1 MREIKVSVILPVF
14 NPGDGIHKCIDSLI
28 RQTLREIEMIFVD
41 DCGTDGA
48 KEIILEAA
56 ASDTRIR
63 LIENPDNMGAGRS
76 RNNGIE
82 EARGEYLSFVDPDD
96 YISFDF
102 LEQLYKKAVQTG
114 ADIVKCVYKN
124 VNEDG
129 TSEPEDDQFNLNQ
142 RINEGLQRGYPLYS
156 LFTFQHQDGIY
167 RREMILENDV
177 RYASS
182 NISEDTV
189 FLLKACYAAK
199 SFAFAEGGSY
209 YYVVREGSAVR
220 SFSIKR
226 WKGEMISLHDMLQ
239 FIEKEHVFT
248 PEGFRYAINH
258 IVPVLDLLKYFEDT
272 QQECGTMQESLR
284 AELESLSYID
294 EIMDIDV
301 VIDAFLRMETNLS
314 PIPYGWQWRQV
325 PYREYMERVT
335 TWVEFLGS
343 HPEHAE
349 KSKIYLWRV
358 FEEAIVYDGWKYET
372 EYKKSTALKELR
384 NLGHQLPDKRIL
396 TDGFISMKL
405 LINYGIDT
413 FSMRKTRFGETVQAL
428 AAKARKSR

>member
-1 MREIKVSVILPVF
+1 MNEIKVSVILPVF
-14 NPGDGIHKCIDSLI
+14 NPGDGIHKCIDSLR

-63 LIENPDNMGAGRS
+63 LIENPKNMGAGRS

-82 EARGEYLSFVDPDD
+82 EARGEYLSFIDPDD
-96 YISFDF
+96 YVSIDF

-114 ADIVKCVYKN
+114 ADIVKGIYKN
-124 VNEDG
+124 VQEKGN
-129 TSEPEDDQFNLNQ
+129 SESEDDHFNLNQ
-142 RINEGLQRGYPLYS
+142 RIKEGIQIGYPLYS

-167 RREMILENDV
+167 RREMIIQNDV

-189 FLLKACYAAK
+189 FLLKACSAAK
-199 SFAFAEGGSY
+199 GFAFAEGGFY

-220 SFSIKR
+220 SFSINR
-226 WKGEMISLHDMLQ
+226 WKGEMISLRDMLQ

-258 IVPVLDLLKYFEDT
+258 IVPVLDLLKYFEDKH
-272 QQECGTMQESLR
+272 QESCTMQESMR
-284 AELESLSYID
+284 TELERLSYIG
-294 EIMDIDV
+294 ELMDIDV
-301 VIDAFLRMETNLS
+301 VIDAFMRMGTNLS

-325 PYREYMERVT
+325 PYREYMERVAA
-335 TWVEFLGS
+335 WVEFLGV
-343 HPEHAE
+343 HPEYAG

-358 FEEAIVYDGWKYET
+358 FEEAIVYNGWNREK

-384 NLGHQLPDKRIL
+384 KLGNQLPDKRIL
-396 TDGFISMKL
+396 TNGFIAMKL
-405 LINYGIDT
+405 FIDYGIDT
-413 FSMRKTRFGETVQAL
+413 FSLRKTKFGETVQEL
-428 AAKARKSR
+428 AAKVRKGR

>member
-1 MREIKVSVILPVF
+1 MNEIKVSVILPVF
-14 NPGDGIHKCIDSLI
+14 NPGDGIHKCIDSLR

-63 LIENPDNMGAGRS
+63 LIENPKNMGAGRS

-82 EARGEYLSFVDPDD
+82 EARGEYLSFIDPDD
-96 YISFDF
+96 YVSIDF

-114 ADIVKCVYKN
+114 ADIVKGIYKN

-142 RINEGLQRGYPLYS
+142 RINEGLQNGYPLYS
-156 LFTFQHQDGIY
+156 LFSFQHQDGIY
-167 RREMILENDV
+167 RREMLIKNDV

-199 SFAFAEGGSY
+199 GFSFAEGGSY

-220 SFSIKR
+220 SFSINR

-239 FIEKEHVFT
+239 FIEKEHIFT

-272 QQECGTMQESLR
+272 QQANKTMQESLR
-284 AELESLSYID
+284 AELKSLSYID
-294 EIMDIDV
+294 EVMDIDV
-301 VIDAFLRMETNLS
+301 VIDAFMRMETNLS

-325 PYREYMERVT
+325 PYREYMERVVA
-335 TWVEFLGS
+335 WVEFLGS
-343 HPEHAE
+343 HPEYAG

-358 FEEAIVYDGWKYET
+358 FEEAIVYDGWIHET
-372 EYKKSTALKELR
+372 EYKKSKALKELR
-384 NLGHQLPDKRIL
+384 KQANQLPDKRML
-396 TDGFISMKL
+396 TDRFISMKL
-405 LINYGIDT
+405 FIDYGIDT
-413 FSMRKTRFGETVQAL
+413 FSLRKTRLGKTVQAL
-428 AAKARKSR
+428 AAKVRKGR